1 VPKKQENT
9 TSYNPNCFVITATM
23 GNPYHPIVG
32 EFRAYRDAKLMT
44 NNSGRAFISFYYKVA
59 PFIAKFISKSLFLRT
74 LSFRFFVN
82 PIYKLIKNNNLN

>member
-1 VPKKQENT
+1 
-9 TSYNPNCFVITATM
+9 M
-23 GNPYHPIVG
+23 GNPYHPIVD

>member
-1 VPKKQENT
+1 MNDP
-9 TSYNPNCFVITATM
+9 C
-23 GNPYHPIVG
+23 HPIVD
-32 EFRAYRDAKLMT
+32 EFRAYRDSKLLT
-44 NNSGRAFISFYYKVA
+44 NIAGKAFVSCYYKVA